1 MRRSDHGLEI
11 GIGILSEHETDGW
24 SYGRSMNLNCGRNLL
39 LCLVCALGLLL
50 GAASAAAQ
58 TTPRSEADPFATVLF
73 PPELIMQ
80 HARAIRL
87 TDEQRATITQ
97 NIEQL
102 QSRVVRMQWQLTEQ
116 VQALRETLG
125 RPRVDQDRAIDQLNR
140 VLDTEKDIKKAHLE
154 MLIRIKNVLRREQ
167 QAELAR
173 LREAAG

>member
-1 MRRSDHGLEI
+1 MRVHVARSP
-11 GIGILSEHETDGW
+11 
-24 SYGRSMNLNCGRNLL
+24 LL
-39 LCLVCALGLLL
+39 VVLCALGLLIS
-50 GAASAAAQ
+50 AERAAAQ
-58 TTPRSEADPFATVLF
+58 AAPKQQGDPFATVLF

-87 TDEQRATITQ
+87 NDEQRVAITRL
-97 NIEQL
+97 IEQL
-102 QSRVVRMQWQLTEQ
+102 QGRVIGLQWQMAEQ
-116 VQALRETLG
+116 VQALRETLA

>member
-1 MRRSDHGLEI
+1 M
-11 GIGILSEHETDGW
+11 TVNV
-24 SYGRSMNLNCGRNLL
+24 GRSLMLAVVCVLSVLL
-39 LCLVCALGLLL
+39 RAEPV
-50 GAASAAAQ
+50 AAQ
-58 TTPRSEADPFATVLF
+58 ATPKQEGDPFAAVLF

-87 TDEQRATITQ
+87 SDEQRVTITRH
-97 NIEQL
+97 IEQL

-116 VQALRETLG
+116 VEALRQTLA